1 MKSVCVSV
9 FIVFIILLNGEVF
22 AQFNSTQN
30 NSNKYFIR
38 HTVPAAKKDTIISN
52 YLLDSI
58 VNKSQDSWNNL
69 KYVYNYDE
77 EGRLS
82 FYDENSNI
90 SGRTSYYYDSLGN
103 ITLITGPNSKK
114 TNIYDEH
121 NNNISQLFERPG
133 ISQNW
138 VPWMLDSLFYD
149 TSGCLIKEKDFYW
162 YSVEWGKTGQTSYYY
177 KNGSLDSVF
186 IEGWDG
192 TQWVNNTNC
201 KFYYNGFSSPDSV
214 IWKLW
219 RNNTWVDNLD
229 CTYNYDESGNLISGL
244 IHDRTGWT
252 NDYRFNYSYNENNCF
267 YFGKNEIKLNGTWTP
282 GDEEFYSSRQDI
294 FQPDLFGNV
303 SNEFFN
309 LSAPGTELNV
319 YYKLNPNAAASVS
332 GNNKNNPDQF
342 NLSQNYPNPFNPTT
356 IINYSLPKAGNVKLT
371 VYNSIGS
378 KVATIVD
385 DNKPAGNYSVQ
396 FNGSNLASGI
406 YLYRLETGNYN
417 ATKKL
422 ILLK

>member
-22 AQFNSTQN
+22 AQFNSIQN

-90 SGRTSYYYDSLGN
+90 SGRTSYCYDSLGN
-103 ITLITGPNSKK
+103 ITLITGPASKK

-177 KNGSLDSVF
+177 KNGTLDSVF

-201 KFYYNGFSSPDSV
+201 KFYYNEFAAPDSV

-219 RNNTWVDNLD
+219 SDNIWVDYLN
-229 CTYNYDESGNLISGL
+229 CTYNYDKSGNLLSGL

-294 FQPDLFGNV
+294 FQPDLFGTV

-309 LSAPGTELNV
+309 LSVPGTELNV
-319 YYKLNPNAAASVS
+319 YYKLNPNAATSVS
-332 GNNKNNPDQF
+332 GNNKINLDQF

-356 IINYSLPKAGNVKLT
+356 IIKYSL
-371 VYNSIGS
+371 GS

-385 DNKPAGNYSVQ
+385 ENKPAGNYSVQ

-406 YLYRLETGNYN
+406 YLYRLETGNYS
-417 ATKKL
+417 AAKKL